1 MQIVAQILFLI
12 ALVFGIAFFV
22 RNIKRMLRNIKL
34 GKTIDRS
41 DHSSERWSKTLRI
54 AFGQSK
60 MVKKPVSGFLH
71 VIVYLGFIIINI
83 EVLEIIIDGLF
94 GTHRILS
101 FMGSLKQMK
110 NMQTASE
117 WDKYHERI
125 DKSYKTIE
133 ANKRAK
139 LLLSAKRAAQGARGV
154 VIAQG
159 STLMEQNSVVANLE
173 DTVFWINKG
182 AEMTVREI
190 DLRLASKLQA
200 AAWNTST
207 SLLTNLGSAYGVSQM
222 KV

>member
-1 MQIVAQILFLI
+1 MTTQEKILEAKKLLEQYAPQGEFLAYI
-12 ALVFGIAFFV
+12 SRDEA
-22 RNIKRMLRNIKL
+22 
-34 GKTIDRS
+34 
-41 DHSSERWSKTLRI
+41 KTLKDL
-54 AFGQSK
+54 GG
-60 MVKKPVSGFLH
+60 SG
-71 VIVYLGFIIINI
+71 IIIEETGIPSFNPFA
-83 EVLEIIIDGLF
+83 IIGAVMAV
-94 GTHRILS
+94 TSVLS

-110 NMQTASE
+110 NMQTAAE

-133 ANKRAK
+133 ANKRAR

-154 VIAQG
+154 QIGTG

>member
-1 MQIVAQILFLI
+1 MTTQEKILEAKKLLEQYAPKGEFLAYI
-12 ALVFGIAFFV
+12 NRDEA
-22 RNIKRMLRNIKL
+22 
-34 GKTIDRS
+34 
-41 DHSSERWSKTLRI
+41 KTLKEL
-54 AFGQSK
+54 GG
-60 MVKKPVSGFLH
+60 SG
-71 VIVYLGFIIINI
+71 IIIEETGIPSFNPFAVI
-83 EVLEIIIDGLF
+83 GAVMAA
-94 GTHRILS
+94 TSVLS

-110 NMQTASE
+110 NMQTAAE

-133 ANKRAK
+133 ANKRAR

-154 VIAQG
+154 QIGTG

-207 SLLTNLGSAYGVSQM
+207 SLLTNLGSAYGTSQM
-222 KV
+222 KVN